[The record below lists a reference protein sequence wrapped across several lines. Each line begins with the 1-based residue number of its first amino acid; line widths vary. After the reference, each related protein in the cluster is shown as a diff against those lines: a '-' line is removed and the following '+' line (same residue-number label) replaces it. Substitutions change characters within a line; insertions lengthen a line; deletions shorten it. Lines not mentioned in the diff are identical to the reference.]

1 LTIRGSGREEALAS
15 FCLMVLLLFG
25 GMMTAI
31 AEAAPGPEQK
41 STWQYAIEWRLV
53 RAGTA
58 TMKWEPEGAGFGG
71 DLHIESTG
79 LVSKLYRVNDDYHLR
94 AGEGLCAS
102 TVNIH
107 AEEGKRRRDTA
118 ITFANGKATYVER
131 DLLKNAVVL
140 SKETPVPACV
150 HDYVAGLQRLR
161 TQRIDLGQSAQVPL
175 SDGKKSAT
183 VRVEAQE
190 REEVSTPIGKVKT
203 IRYEV
208 HMFNDVLINKKARL
222 YVWLSDDERRLPVQI
237 RVRMQFLI
245 GTIEL
250 KLEKQE

>member
-1 LTIRGSGREEALAS
+1 LTVRESRSKLTGALAS
-15 FCLMVLLLFG
+15 LLWFFAG
-25 GMMTAI
+25 VPART
-31 AEAAPGPEQK
+31 EPVPAPEHK
-41 STWQYAIEWRLV
+41 TVWQYAVEWRLV

-58 TMKWEPEGAGFGG
+58 AMTWSPDNDGYTG

-79 LVSKLYRVNDDYHLR
+79 LVSKLYRVNDDYRVR
-94 AGEGLCAS
+94 ANREFCAS
-102 TVNIH
+102 SVSIH

-118 ITFANGKATYVER
+118 VTFANGKAVYSER

-140 SKETPVPACV
+140 SKETPIPACV
-150 HDYVAGLQRLR
+150 HEYISALQRLR

-190 REEVSTPIGKVKT
+190 REEVSTPLGKFKAV
-203 IRYEV
+203 RYEV
-208 HMFNDVLINKKARL
+208 NMFNDVLINKKARL
-222 YVWLSDDERRLPVQI
+222 YVWLTDDERRLPVQI